1 MPNSCTLRIGA
12 GLVIIARM
20 SELRYWLAL
29 LRAPGLGTRGAL
41 DVLTK
46 TTPETLF
53 SSALPGDVRERLR
66 TDTRDYLRTPDWS
79 AVDADLAWLATSPR
93 NHIIT
98 LHDAAY
104 PSLLKEIAD
113 PPLVLFVHGDPA
125 VLNRPQI
132 AMVGSRNPTPQGLDN
147 AHAFAQSFAHTGLA
161 ITSGLALGIDAA
173 CHEGALAGNG
183 YTIAAMGTGLD
194 RVYPKRHHTL
204 AHKVAEQGALISEF
218 PPGTPPLKENFPR
231 RNRII
236 SGLSLGT
243 LVVEASVNSGSL
255 ITARCAADQ
264 GREVF
269 AIPGSIHNPLARGCH
284 ALIRQGAKLV
294 ESANDVLEELH
305 TTFSLLPSEETR
317 SDAVTLSLTSEQ
329 QTVLE
334 KLGFEPTSMD
344 SIVERTA
351 LTAEVVSSI
360 LLILELQ
367 GQVMSSGAQYYRV
380 PPKR

>member
-1 MPNSCTLRIGA
+1 
-12 GLVIIARM
+12 M

-41 DVLTK
+41 EVLTR
-46 TTPETLF
+46 TSPEALF
-53 SSALPGDVRERLR
+53 NAALASEVRERLR
-66 TDTRDYLRTPDWS
+66 AETREFLRNPDWS
-79 AVDADLAWLATSPR
+79 AVDADLAWLTTSPR
-93 NHIIT
+93 NYIIT
-98 LHDAAY
+98 LHDAGY
-104 PSLLKEIAD
+104 PRLLKEIAD

-125 VLNRPQI
+125 VLNQPQI
-132 AMVGSRNPTPQGLDN
+132 AMVGSRNPTPQGVEN
-147 AHAFAQSFAHTGLA
+147 AHAFAQSFAQTGLT

-173 CHEGALAGNG
+173 CHEGALAGQG
-183 YTIAAMGTGLD
+183 HTIGVMGTGLD
-194 RVYPKRHHTL
+194 RVYPKRHHAL
-204 AHKVAEQGALISEF
+204 AHEIAAQGALISEF

-269 AIPGSIHNPLARGCH
+269 ALPGSIHNPLARGCH

-305 TTFSLLPSEETR
+305 TTLPLQP
-317 SDAVTLSLTSEQ
+317 SDAVRSGASAASLTPEQ
-329 QTVLE
+329 QSVWE
-334 KLGFEPTSMD
+334 QLGFEPTPMD
-344 SIVERTA
+344 RIVERTA
-351 LTAEVVSSI
+351 LTADVVSSI
-360 LLILELQ
+360 LLLLELQ
-367 GQVMSSGAQYYRV
+367 GQVMSSGAQFYRV
-380 PPKR
+380 PAK

>member
-1 MPNSCTLRIGA
+1 
-12 GLVIIARM
+12 M

-41 DVLTK
+41 EVLTR
-46 TTPETLF
+46 TTPEALF
-53 SSALPGDVRERLR
+53 STALAGEIRERLR
-66 TDTRDYLRTPDWS
+66 ADTRDYFRNPDWS
-79 AVDADLAWLATSPR
+79 PVDADLAWLATSPR

-98 LHDAAY
+98 LHDPTY
-104 PSLLKEIAD
+104 PLLLKEITD

-132 AMVGSRNPTPQGLDN
+132 AMVGSLNPTPQGLEN
-147 AHAFAQSFAHTGLA
+147 AHAFAQSFAHTGLT

-183 YTIAAMGTGLD
+183 LTIAAMGTGLD

-284 ALIRQGAKLV
+284 VLIRQGAKLV

-305 TTFSLLPSEETR
+305 MQFPLLPGHAAHTGAETT
-317 SDAVTLSLTSEQ
+317 ALTPEQ

-334 KLGFEPTSMD
+334 HLGYEPTPMD
-344 SIVERTA
+344 RIVERTA
-351 LTAEVVSSI
+351 LTADVVSSI
-360 LLILELQ
+360 LLLLELQ
-367 GQVMSSGAQYYRV
+367 GQVMSSGALYYRASA
-380 PPKR
+380 KR

>member
-1 MPNSCTLRIGA
+1 
-12 GLVIIARM
+12 M

-41 DVLTK
+41 EVLTR
-46 TTPETLF
+46 TSPEALF
-53 SSALPGDVRERLR
+53 NAALASEVRERLR
-66 TDTRDYLRTPDWS
+66 SETRDFLRNPDWS
-79 AVDADLAWLATSPR
+79 AVNADLAWLATSPR

-98 LHDAAY
+98 LHDASY
-104 PSLLKEIAD
+104 PRLLKEIAD

-125 VLNRPQI
+125 VLNQPQI
-132 AMVGSRNPTPQGLDN
+132 AMVGSRNPTPQGVEN
-147 AHAFAQSFAHTGLA
+147 AHAFAQSFARTGLT

-173 CHEGALAGNG
+173 CHEGALAGQG
-183 YTIAAMGTGLD
+183 HTIGVMGTGLD
-194 RVYPKRHHTL
+194 RVYPKRHHAL
-204 AHKVAEQGALISEF
+204 AHEIAAQGALISEF

-269 AIPGSIHNPLARGCH
+269 ALPGSIHNPLARGCH

-305 TTFSLLPSEETR
+305 TTLPLQPSE
-317 SDAVTLSLTSEQ
+317 AVHSGAPAASLTPEQ
-329 QTVLE
+329 QSVWE
-334 KLGFEPTSMD
+334 QLGFEPTPMD
-344 SIVERTA
+344 RIVERTA
-351 LTAEVVSSI
+351 LTADVVSSI
-360 LLILELQ
+360 LLLLELQ
-367 GQVMSSGAQYYRV
+367 GQVMSSGAQFYRV
-380 PPKR
+380 PAK

>member
-1 MPNSCTLRIGA
+1 
-12 GLVIIARM
+12 M

-41 DVLTK
+41 EVLTQ
-46 TTPETLF
+46 TTPEELF
-53 SSALPGDVRERLR
+53 SAALSGDVRARLR
-66 TDTRDYLRTPDWS
+66 AETRDYFRAPDWK
-79 AVDADLAWLATSPR
+79 AIEPDLAWLASSPR
-93 NHIIT
+93 NHILT

-104 PSLLKEIAD
+104 PPLLKEIPD

-125 VLNRPQI
+125 VLSRPQI

-147 AHAFAQSFAHTGLA
+147 AHAFAQSFAHTGLT

-173 CHEGALAGNG
+173 CHEGALAGQG

-204 AHKVAEQGALISEF
+204 AHKVAAQGALISEF

-305 TTFSLLPSEETR
+305 TTFPLLPSSELDSGAT
-317 SDAVTLSLTSEQ
+317 TPSLTPEQ
-329 QTVLE
+329 QRVLE

-344 SIVERTA
+344 SVVERSG
-351 LTAEVVSSI
+351 LTADAVSSI
-360 LLILELQ
+360 LLLLELQ

>member
-1 MPNSCTLRIGA
+1 
-12 GLVIIARM
+12 M

-41 DVLTK
+41 EVLTK
-46 TTPETLF
+46 TTPEALF
-53 SSALPGDVRERLR
+53 SASLVSEVRERLR
-66 TDTRDYLRTPDWS
+66 AETRDYFRNPNWT

-98 LHDAAY
+98 LHDTNY
-104 PSLLKEIAD
+104 PQLLKEIAD

-125 VLNRPQI
+125 VLTRPQI

-147 AHAFAQSFAHTGLA
+147 AHAFAQSLAHTGLT

-173 CHEGALAGNG
+173 CHEGALAANG
-183 YTIAAMGTGLD
+183 YTIGVMGTGLN
-194 RVYPKRHHTL
+194 RVYPKRHHAL
-204 AHKVAEQGALISEF
+204 AHKIAIQGTLISEF

-243 LVVEASVNSGSL
+243 LVIEASVNSGSL
-255 ITARCAADQ
+255 ITARCAVDQ

-305 TTFSLLPSEETR
+305 TSLPLLPTTEELAEVTTSLLTP
-317 SDAVTLSLTSEQ
+317 EQ

-334 KLGFEPTSMD
+334 QLGFEPTPMD
-344 SIVERTA
+344 RIVERTA
-351 LTAEVVSSI
+351 LTADVVSSI
-360 LLILELQ
+360 LLLLELQ

-380 PPKR
+380 SAKR

>member
-1 MPNSCTLRIGA
+1 
-12 GLVIIARM
+12 M
-20 SELRYWLAL
+20 SELRFWLAL

-41 DVLTK
+41 EVLDN
-46 TTPETLF
+46 TTPEALF
-53 SSALPGDVRERLR
+53 GAALPGEVRERLR
-66 TDTRDYLRTPDWS
+66 ADTREYFRNPDWG
-79 AVDADLAWLATSPR
+79 AVDTDLAWLATTPR
-93 NHIIT
+93 NHIVT
-98 LHDAAY
+98 LHDASY
-104 PSLLKEIAD
+104 PPLLKEIAD
-113 PPLVLFVHGDPA
+113 PPLLLFVHGEVA
-125 VLNRPQI
+125 VLSRPQI
-132 AMVGSRNPTPQGLDN
+132 AMVGSRNPTPQGLEN

-173 CHEGALAGNG
+173 CHEGALAGGG
-183 YTIAAMGTGLD
+183 YTLAVMGTGLD
-194 RVYPKRHHTL
+194 RVYPKRHHAL
-204 AHKVAEQGALISEF
+204 AHQVAAQGVLISEF

-284 ALIRQGAKLV
+284 VLIRQGAKLV
-294 ESANDVLEELH
+294 ESANDVLEELQV
-305 TTFSLLPSEETR
+305 SLPLPLDQETR
-317 SDAVTLSLTSEQ
+317 AGAVSVALTPEQ

-334 KLGFEPTSMD
+334 QLGFEPTPMD
-344 SIVERTA
+344 RIVERTA
-351 LTAEVVSSI
+351 LTADVVSSI
-360 LLILELQ
+360 LLLLELQ

-380 PPKR
+380 PAKR

>member
-1 MPNSCTLRIGA
+1 
-12 GLVIIARM
+12 M

-41 DVLTK
+41 EVLTR
-46 TTPETLF
+46 TTPEILF
-53 SSALPGDVRERLR
+53 STSLSGDVRERLR
-66 TDTRDYLRTPDWS
+66 ADTREYLRNPDWS
-79 AVDADLAWLATSPR
+79 AVDADLTWLATSPR
-93 NHIIT
+93 NHVIT
-98 LHDAAY
+98 LHDVRY
-104 PSLLKEIAD
+104 PTLLKEIAD
-113 PPLVLFVHGDPA
+113 PPLVLFVHGDPT

-132 AMVGSRNPTPQGLDN
+132 AMVGSRNPTPQGLEN
-147 AHAFAQSFAHTGLA
+147 AHAFAQSFAHTGLT

-204 AHKVAEQGALISEF
+204 AHNVAKQGALISEF

-255 ITARCAADQ
+255 ITARSAADQ

-284 ALIRQGAKLV
+284 SLIRQGAKLV

-305 TTFSLLPSEETR
+305 TTFPLLPDDTTAES
-317 SDAVTLSLTSEQ
+317 AAMVTLSAEQ

-334 KLGFEPTSMD
+334 QLGFEPTPMD
-344 SIVERTA
+344 RIVERTA
-351 LTAEVVSSI
+351 LTTDVVSSI

-380 PPKR
+380 SAKR

>member
-1 MPNSCTLRIGA
+1 MD
-12 GLVIIARM
+12 
-20 SELRYWLAL
+20 ELRYWLAL

-41 DVLTK
+41 EVLTK
-46 TTPETLF
+46 TTPGILF
-53 SSALPGDVRERLR
+53 GASLPGDIRDRLR
-66 TDTRDYLRTPDWS
+66 ADTREYLRNPDWS
-79 AVDADLAWLATSPR
+79 AVDADLAWLATSTH
-93 NHIIT
+93 NHILT
-98 LHDAAY
+98 LHDAIY
-104 PSLLKEIAD
+104 PQLLKEIAD
-113 PPLVLFVHGDPA
+113 PPLLLFVHGDPA
-125 VLNRPQI
+125 VLSRPQI
-132 AMVGSRNPTPQGLDN
+132 AMVGSRNPTPQGINN
-147 AHAFAQSFAHTGLA
+147 AHAFAQSFAQTGLA

-173 CHEGALAGNG
+173 CHEGALAGSG

-204 AHKVAEQGALISEF
+204 AHKIAEQGALISEF

-305 TTFSLLPSEETR
+305 ISQPLLRNVEAT
-317 SDAVTLSLTSEQ
+317 SDIAEILPDPTQ

-334 KLGFEPTSMD
+334 QLSFEPTSMD
-344 SIVERTA
+344 RIVERTA
-351 LTAEVVSSI
+351 LTADVVSSI
-360 LLILELQ
+360 LLVLELQ

>member
-1 MPNSCTLRIGA
+1 
-12 GLVIIARM
+12 M

-41 DVLTK
+41 EVLTRS
-46 TTPETLF
+46 TPEALF
-53 SSALPGDVRERLR
+53 SAALISEVRERLR
-66 TDTRDYLRTPDWS
+66 AETRDYFRNPDWS
-79 AVDADLAWLATSPR
+79 AIEPDLAWLATSPR

-98 LHDAAY
+98 LHDASY
-104 PSLLKEIAD
+104 PLLLKEIAD

-147 AHAFAQSFAHTGLA
+147 SHAFAQSFAQTGLT

-173 CHEGALAGNG
+173 CHEGALAGHG
-183 YTIAAMGTGLD
+183 HTIGVMGTGLD
-194 RVYPKRHHTL
+194 RVYPKRHHAL
-204 AHKVAEQGALISEF
+204 AHEIAVQGALISEF

-305 TTFSLLPSEETR
+305 ASLPLLPHTEGLPGVA
-317 SDAVTLSLTSEQ
+317 AVSLSPEQ

-334 KLGFEPTSMD
+334 KLGFEPTSID
-344 SIVERTA
+344 RIVERTA
-351 LTAEVVSSI
+351 LTADVVSSI
-360 LLILELQ
+360 LLLLELQ
-367 GQVMSSGAQYYRV
+367 GQVMSSGAQYHRV
-380 PPKR
+380 PAKR

>member
-1 MPNSCTLRIGA
+1 MVVC
-12 GLVIIARM
+12 M

-41 DVLTK
+41 EVLTK
-46 TTPETLF
+46 TTPEALF
-53 SSALPGDVRERLR
+53 SAALPSEVRERLR
-66 TDTRDYLRTPDWS
+66 ADTREYLHKPDWS

-93 NHIIT
+93 NHILT
-98 LHDAAY
+98 LHDGSY
-104 PSLLKEIAD
+104 PSQLKEIAD

-125 VLNRPQI
+125 VLKRPQI
-132 AMVGSRNPTPQGLDN
+132 AMVGSRNPTPQGLEN
-147 AHAFAQSFAHTGLA
+147 AHAFAQSFAHTGLT

-173 CHEGALAGNG
+173 CLEGALAGNG

-204 AHKVAEQGALISEF
+204 AHKVAELGALISEF
-218 PPGTPPLKENFPR
+218 PPGTPPLRENFPR

-284 ALIRQGAKLV
+284 ALIRQGAKMV

-305 TTFSLLPSEETR
+305 TTFPLLPNEIEPNSAAT
-317 SDAVTLSLTSEQ
+317 DALTAEQ
-329 QTVLE
+329 QTVLQQ
-334 KLGFEPTSMD
+334 LGFEPTPMD
-344 SIVERTA
+344 RIVERTA
-351 LTAEVVSSI
+351 LTADVVSSI

-380 PPKR
+380 PTKR

>member
-1 MPNSCTLRIGA
+1 
-12 GLVIIARM
+12 M

-41 DVLTK
+41 EVLKK
-46 TTPETLF
+46 TTPEALF
-53 SSALPGDVRERLR
+53 SAGLAGEMRERLR
-66 TDTRDYLRTPDWS
+66 ANTREYLRNPDWS

-98 LHDAAY
+98 LHDATY
-104 PSLLKEIAD
+104 PLLLKEIAD
-113 PPLVLFVHGDPA
+113 PPLVLFVHGDLA

-132 AMVGSRNPTPQGLDN
+132 AMVGSRNPTPPGVDN
-147 AHAFAQSFAHTGLA
+147 AHAFAQSFAHTGLT

-173 CHEGALAGNG
+173 CHEGALAAKG
-183 YTIAAMGTGLD
+183 YTIGVMGTGLD
-194 RVYPKRHHTL
+194 RVYPKRHHAL
-204 AHKVAEQGALISEF
+204 AHEIAVLGALISEF

-243 LVVEASVNSGSL
+243 LVIEASVNSGSL

-294 ESANDVLEELH
+294 ESAHDVLEELQV
-305 TTFSLLPSEETR
+305 TLPLLPEETAR
-317 SDAVTLSLTSEQ
+317 TGVATAALTQEQ
-329 QTVLE
+329 QIILE
-334 KLGFEPTSMD
+334 QLGFEPTPMD
-344 SIVERTA
+344 RIVERTA
-351 LTAEVVSSI
+351 LTADVVSSI
-360 LLILELQ
+360 LLLLELQ

-380 PPKR
+380 SAKR